1 MDGLDLQHLIVPVA
15 LLRNEAKSGAM
26 TRLAAGISSCF
37 VLHFPKTK
45 RVRVDQ
51 MKELNI
57 REMRA
62 NLGRL
67 DALVEQAGE
76 LINSRRGQPVVRVL
90 PVSRRRIRPD
100 HADLRR
106 LTLKLTTASAVLI
119 RAERD
124 ER

>member
-1 MDGLDLQHLIVPVA
+1 
-15 LLRNEAKSGAM
+15 
-26 TRLAAGISSCF
+26 
-37 VLHFPKTK
+37 
-45 RVRVDQ
+45 

-76 LINSRRGQPVVRVL
+76 LIISRRGQPVVCVL
-90 PVSRRRIRPD
+90 PVSRRRLRPD